1 MAERQS
7 ILAFGAGSITKIVIP
22 SENRIERTDNVKEVA
37 LYIDRIEE
45 MIVRKKEL
53 FSQVTE

>member
-1 MAERQS
+1 MVERQS

-37 LYIDRIEE
+37 LYIDRIDE
-45 MIVRKKEL
+45 MIMRKEKL
-53 FSQVTE
+53 FSELSR